1 MWNKSTRP
9 SPSNLTGE
17 GNGGR
22 APPQVHP
29 LGAILGEEAPMTSLR
44 ECYPEPFERAVLK
57 TQRALDDHMRGFIAL
72 SPFLCLG
79 SSSAAGADVTPRG
92 DQPGFV
98 HVLDDTT
105 LLIPDWPGNNRL
117 DTLLNI
123 EANPQ
128 IGLLFFIP
136 GFNESLRVNGVAET
150 SIDPA
155 LLARWDVNG
164 KHPRSVLRVTVHEAF
179 LHCGKAILRSRL
191 WDESARVDR
200 TALPSYG
207 QMLKDQTRIRDTA
220 EEIQASVE
228 DGYKTR
234 LY

>member
-1 MWNKSTRP
+1 MST
-9 SPSNLTGE
+9 
-17 GNGGR
+17 
-22 APPQVHP
+22 
-29 LGAILGEEAPMTSLR
+29 LR
-44 ECYPEPFERAVLK
+44 ECYPEPLERAVLK
-57 TQRALDDHMRGFIAL
+57 TQRALDAHMKRFIAL

-79 SSSAAGADVTPRG
+79 SSSQDGADVTPRG

-117 DTLLNI
+117 DTLMNI

-128 IGLLFFIP
+128 VGLLFLIP
-136 GFNESLRVNGVAET
+136 GFNESLRVNGVADV
-150 SIDPA
+150 SLDPS

-164 KHPRSVLRVTVHEAF
+164 RHPRSVLRVSVREAF
-179 LHCGKAILRSRL
+179 LHCGKAILRSKL
-191 WDESARVDR
+191 WDETARVAR
-200 TALPSYG
+200 SALPPYG
-207 QMLKDQTRIRDTA
+207 QMLKDQIDVRDSA

>member
-1 MWNKSTRP
+1 MST
-9 SPSNLTGE
+9 
-17 GNGGR
+17 
-22 APPQVHP
+22 
-29 LGAILGEEAPMTSLR
+29 LR
-44 ECYPEPFERAVLK
+44 ECYPEPLERAVLK
-57 TQRALDDHMRGFIAL
+57 TQRALDAHMKRFIAL

-79 SSSAAGADVTPRG
+79 SSSQDGADVTPRG

-117 DTLLNI
+117 DTLMNI
-123 EANPQ
+123 EANPRV
-128 IGLLFFIP
+128 GLLFLIP
-136 GFNESLRVNGVAET
+136 GFNESLRVNGVADV
-150 SIDPA
+150 SLDPS

-164 KHPRSVLRVTVHEAF
+164 RHPRSVLRVSVREAF
-179 LHCGKAILRSRL
+179 LHCGKAILRSKL
-191 WDESARVDR
+191 WDETARVER
-200 TALPSYG
+200 SALPPYG
-207 QMLKDQTRIRDTA
+207 QMLKDQIDVRDSA

>member
-1 MWNKSTRP
+1 M
-9 SPSNLTGE
+9 L
-17 GNGGR
+17 
-22 APPQVHP
+22 AV
-29 LGAILGEEAPMTSLR
+29 EAPMTPLR
-44 ECYPEPFERAVLK
+44 ECYAEPSERAVLK
-57 TQRALDDHMRGFIAL
+57 TQHALDGHMRRFISL

-79 SSSAAGADVTPRG
+79 SSSADGADVTPRG

-117 DTLLNI
+117 DTLQNI

-128 IGLLFFIP
+128 IGLLFLIP
-136 GFNESLRVNGVAET
+136 GFSESLRVNGAAEI

-155 LLARWDVNG
+155 LLARWNVNG
-164 KHPRSVLRVTVHEAF
+164 KQPRSVLRVTVREAF

-200 TALPSYG
+200 ATMPSYG
-207 QMLKDQTRIRDTA
+207 QMLKDQIDIRDTA
-220 EEIQASVE
+220 EQIQASVE
-228 DGYKTR
+228 DAYKTR